1 MKDKKDLKGGKDYM
15 LVGAAVVGVITAVIF
30 FVMLSRGV
38 VNAVVTSKIS
48 SQYQD
53 KELEV
58 LKTDLDYH
66 SLNAIGKLIDVS
78 DGYVVTPDNVRKYNE
93 LEQYVRAR
101 KQRSADISSLY
112 DGKDDYRDDV
122 TEQKIN
128 TLDKDLLN
136 EKNQDVYQKLRNK
149 LDTIQIWYEQTRD
162 ADKYISKV
170 WDEFNNDNASLTFK
184 KVSMSSTYY
193 KLIKNKAVKKQWENA
208 VEQMREYYAN
218 HQGESTQ
225 VTAAKQEL
233 EELRNSPLTEKYT
246 PAKVDIISS
255 HDFSSDAEDALT
267 AAGLT
272 GKYVLYYD
280 SSSNNLA
287 LMTKVGSKYVAQD
300 GYVNVVSSQVAKG
313 KYTIK
318 RLVSAGATDAIITD
332 SNNDNFG
339 QYVSSA
345 TSDELSNLDV
355 SSNADNTTADFNSA
369 TPVFWFKNNSN
380 LTSSIYFTSGNT
392 IGFIY
397 AGGSSYDNGMQVSS
411 SDLSSLK
418 SEISTGITFYVN

>member
-1 MKDKKDLKGGKDYM
+1 MKDKKDLRGSKDYM
-15 LVGAAVVGVITAVIF
+15 LIISAAVGIITAVIF

-48 SQYQD
+48 DQYQD

-66 SLNAIGKLIDVS
+66 SLNVIGKLIDVS
-78 DGYVVTPDNVRKYNE
+78 DGHVITTSNVKKYKE
-93 LEQYVRAR
+93 LETYISAR
-101 KQRSADISSLY
+101 KKRSSDISALY
-112 DGKDDYRDDV
+112 DGKNNYKDDV
-122 TEQKIN
+122 TNDKIN
-128 TLDKDLLN
+128 NLDKDLLN

-149 LDTIQIWYEQTRD
+149 LDTIQIWYEQTQD

-170 WDEFNNDNASLTFK
+170 WNKFNDDNSSLTFK

-193 KLIKNKAVKKQWENA
+193 KLIKNKSIKKQWASA
-208 VEQMREYYAN
+208 VEQMRDYYSN
-218 HQGESTQ
+218 HKNESTQ
-225 VTAAKQEL
+225 VAAAKQEL
-233 EELRNSPLTEKYT
+233 EELKNSPLTQKYT
-246 PAKVDIISS
+246 PAKVDIVSS
-255 HDFSSDAEDALT
+255 LKFSSDAEDALV

-287 LMTKVGSKYVAQD
+287 LMTKTGNKYVAQD
-300 GYVNVVSSQVAKG
+300 GYINVTSSKVSKG

-318 RLVSAGATDAIITD
+318 RLVSAGSNDAIVTD
-332 SNNDNFG
+332 SNSDSFG
-339 QYVSSA
+339 QYITNA
-345 TSDELSNLDV
+345 TDDDLSELDISD
-355 SSNADNTTADFNSA
+355 ADNTTADFNSA
-369 TPVFWFKNNSN
+369 TPVFWFKNNSD
-380 LTSSIYFTSGNT
+380 LTSSIYFASGES

-397 AGGSSYDNGMQVSS
+397 AGGSSYDNGMQISS

>member
-1 MKDKKDLKGGKDYM
+1 
-15 LVGAAVVGVITAVIF
+15 
-30 FVMLSRGV
+30 
-38 VNAVVTSKIS
+38 
-48 SQYQD
+48 
-53 KELEV
+53 
-58 LKTDLDYH
+58 
-66 SLNAIGKLIDVS
+66 
-78 DGYVVTPDNVRKYNE
+78 
-93 LEQYVRAR
+93 
-101 KQRSADISSLY
+101 
-112 DGKDDYRDDV
+112 
-122 TEQKIN
+122 
-128 TLDKDLLN
+128 
-136 EKNQDVYQKLRNK
+136 
-149 LDTIQIWYEQTRD
+149 
-162 ADKYISKV
+162 
-170 WDEFNNDNASLTFK
+170 
-184 KVSMSSTYY
+184 
-193 KLIKNKAVKKQWENA
+193 VKKQWENA

-255 HDFSSDAEDALT
+255 LDFSSDAEDALT